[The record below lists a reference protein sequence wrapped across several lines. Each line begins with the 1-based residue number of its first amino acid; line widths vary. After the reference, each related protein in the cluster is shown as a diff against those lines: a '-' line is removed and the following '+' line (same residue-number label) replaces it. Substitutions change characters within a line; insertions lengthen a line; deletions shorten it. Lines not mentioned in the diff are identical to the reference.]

1 MARWHINFKR
11 IFNLSPS
18 MTMTNDAAESV
29 GMFGETLRCLTG
41 ERRGGGSCNSG
52 SSSLL
57 FMLCHNNAIKA
68 SMASGYKI

>member
-29 GMFGETLRCLTG
+29 GMFGKTLRCLTG
-41 ERRGGGSCNSG
+41 EGGAGQMQQWREQWQQ
-52 SSSLL
+52 
-57 FMLCHNNAIKA
+57 FIIYAVP
-68 SMASGYKI
+68 